1 MLNSIETAPYP
12 DWLKSDNF
20 TFNIKNLL
28 KDSCYYPASWFDGNP
43 VRYLAGNV
51 YSFIYVD
58 YRYSRDD
65 IHRETR
71 LGLRG
76 YKLIYQ
82 EEISEDRLTPA
93 DLSRFVEPDFI
104 DPSEREEKFNGITK
118 QLLRNRPFAIW
129 NIFERKAD
137 FTEEHGPARL
147 SILFLKF
154 EGAFAYQ
161 ALYLYHKMTP
171 LIMAVIQPG
180 TGFGGNWTCFYHAN
194 SILYRSVHYPKD
206 ENLLPSYFVSNSQKW
221 KGYDRLIDKQNRF
234 IFPYDDRKRISYD
247 GFLVFYK
254 RNKNFYKIT

>member
-1 MLNSIETAPYP
+1 MLNSIEEAPYP
-12 DWLKSDNF
+12 DWLKSNTF

-51 YSFIYVD
+51 YSFVYVD

-76 YKLIYQ
+76 YKLIHQ

-93 DLSRFVEPDFI
+93 DLSRFVEPDFTA
-104 DPSEREEKFNGITK
+104 PSERVEKFNGITK
-118 QLLRNRPFAIW
+118 QLIRNRPFAIW

-137 FTEEHGPARL
+137 FTEQHGPLRL

-161 ALYLYHKMTP
+161 ALYLYHKMAP

-180 TGFGGNWTCFYHAN
+180 TGFGGNWTCFYQAN
-194 SILYRSVHYPKD
+194 SLLYRSVHYPKD
-206 ENLLPSYFVSNSQKW
+206 E
-221 KGYDRLIDKQNRF
+221 
-234 IFPYDDRKRISYD
+234 
-247 GFLVFYK
+247 
-254 RNKNFYKIT
+254 KIGRASCRERV

>member
-1 MLNSIETAPYP
+1 MLNSIEKAPYP
-12 DWLKSDNF
+12 DWLKSDIF
-20 TFNIKNLL
+20 TFDIKNLL

-58 YRYSRDD
+58 YEYTRARIYK
-65 IHRETR
+65 ETQ

-82 EEISEDRLTPA
+82 EEISENRLTPS

-104 DPSEREEKFNGITK
+104 DPSERVEKFNHITNY
-118 QLLRNRPFAIW
+118 LFRNRPFAIW

-137 FTEEHGPARL
+137 FTEHHGPFRL

-171 LIMAVIQPG
+171 FIMAVIQPG
-180 TGFGGNWTCFYHAN
+180 TGFGGNWTSFYAEN
-194 SILYRSVHYPKD
+194 SILYRSVHYYQDPAM
-206 ENLLPSYFVSNSQKW
+206 LPTYFVCNSQQW
-221 KGYDRLIDKQNRF
+221 KGYNTLVDKQNRF
-234 IFPYDDRKRISYD
+234 NFYYGDRVRMNYD
-247 GFLVFYK
+247 GHLFFWK
-254 RNKNFYKIT
+254 RDNDELRD